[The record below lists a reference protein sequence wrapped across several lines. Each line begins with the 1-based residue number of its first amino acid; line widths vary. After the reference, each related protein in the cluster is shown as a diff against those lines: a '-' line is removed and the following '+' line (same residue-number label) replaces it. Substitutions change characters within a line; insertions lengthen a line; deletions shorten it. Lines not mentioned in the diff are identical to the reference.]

1 MLIMQSCSEG
11 NPDLLFVNGKIHTM
25 DSAGTIVEAIAVK
38 DGKILET
45 GTTSGLRE
53 KYSGINEI
61 DLSGKVVLPGFI
73 DAEGSIVEYS
83 KNLNVI
89 SLVTAKSLDDI
100 LEQVREKVKD
110 SPPGSWIAGFG
121 WSEFVIPVEELQK
134 INKTLLDSIS
144 TEHNIYLINLA
155 GNTVWVNSKLL
166 ESAGINRD
174 TKSPDNGIIE
184 FDSNGDPTGL
194 LFDGALELVRN
205 KIPELTDDQIRK
217 FVIEGVKE
225 LNKWGFVG
233 IQDRTVGTGTLN
245 LFKELIDSNI
255 LPIRVYAVLSAGYPA
270 FEEYLEKGMEKNYK
284 DRLTIRSV
292 SLDYDGGLEFQQAIM
307 EGKYLNETSSPEPYN
322 GQGEIENVFKRALE
336 KNFQVRVKA
345 VGDKAIKNVLDV
357 IDKVSRDLNMDGSRT
372 VIEHI
377 EFTDEEILKRF
388 KEHKL
393 IPSVRP
399 DIGMS
404 DMQIVSEFI
413 GAEYLNKIAN
423 WRSIKESCGMFVS
436 GTDFPFHQ
444 INPFIQIYY
453 LTQRKF
459 IGENQFNVPNT
470 AQVVSLDDA
479 IRSFTIWSTYSCFQ
493 EEDRG
498 TIEKG
503 KYADM
508 IVLSE
513 DIFSDP
519 EKLLSVKVEKTI
531 LGGEVVFE
539 N

>member
-1 MLIMQSCSEG
+1 MQSCSEG

-225 LNKWGFVG
+225 LNKWG
-233 IQDRTVGTGTLN
+233 L
-245 LFKELIDSNI
+245 
-255 LPIRVYAVLSAGYPA
+255 
-270 FEEYLEKGMEKNYK
+270 
-284 DRLTIRSV
+284 
-292 SLDYDGGLEFQQAIM
+292 
-307 EGKYLNETSSPEPYN
+307 
-322 GQGEIENVFKRALE
+322 
-336 KNFQVRVKA
+336 
-345 VGDKAIKNVLDV
+345 
-357 IDKVSRDLNMDGSRT
+357 
-372 VIEHI
+372 
-377 EFTDEEILKRF
+377 
-388 KEHKL
+388 
-393 IPSVRP
+393 
-399 DIGMS
+399 
-404 DMQIVSEFI
+404 
-413 GAEYLNKIAN
+413 
-423 WRSIKESCGMFVS
+423 W
-436 GTDFPFHQ
+436 
-444 INPFIQIYY
+444 
-453 LTQRKF
+453 
-459 IGENQFNVPNT
+459 
-470 AQVVSLDDA
+470 
-479 IRSFTIWSTYSCFQ
+479 
-493 EEDRG
+493 
-498 TIEKG
+498 
-503 KYADM
+503 
-508 IVLSE
+508 
-513 DIFSDP
+513 
-519 EKLLSVKVEKTI
+519 
-531 LGGEVVFE
+531 
-539 N
+539 